1 MLHNEARGIKLITI
15 SREFGSGGRELGKR
29 LADALGFD
37 YYDREIITAI
47 AQRRG
52 LDESF
57 VTKTLEDR
65 GWRDVPLT
73 FRHTFT
79 PAAPPHT
86 VRTDLLLEQ
95 TEVIRKIAEAGKDCV
110 IVGRNA
116 DALLREY
123 RPFNLFVCADMEAK
137 IRRCQERAAPDEKL
151 SPKELERKIRGIDKN
166 RVRTRD
172 IITGSRWGERG
183 SYHLTVNT
191 TGWEIKELTSA
202 VAEFA
207 NRWFGRSGQ

>member
-1 MLHNEARGIKLITI
+1 MRIITI

-37 YYDREIITAI
+37 YYDREIISAI
-47 AQRRG
+47 AERRG
-52 LDESF
+52 VDETY
-57 VTKTLEDR
+57 VTKALEGH
-65 GWRDVPLT
+65 GWRNVPLT
-73 FRHTFT
+73 LRHTFGS
-79 PAAPPHT
+79 AFSPHT
-86 VRTDLLLEQ
+86 GRTDLLLEQ
-95 TEVIRKIAEAGKDCV
+95 THVIKKIAETGKDCV

-116 DALLREY
+116 DVLLREY
-123 RPFNLFVCADMEAK
+123 GPFNLFVCADMEAR
-137 IRRCQERAAPDEKL
+137 IRRCVERAPGDEKL

-166 RVRTRD
+166 RARTRD

-191 TGWEIKELTSA
+191 TSWEIKELTPA

-207 NRWFGRSGQ
+207 HRWFGRHGQ